1 MKNVVFPALEKYPGS
16 ESEKLCRDY
25 LALSDEDAKKI
36 GPPQFEPAAH
46 ALLTISPKTETAI
59 ELMHHR
65 LQVVRGRAI
74 LDCLAHHKE
83 QWALD
88 ALKAAAPHAL
98 AYIPPQ

>member
-1 MKNVVFPALEKYPGS
+1 MKSVVLPALENYPS
-16 ESEKLCRDY
+16 AATEKLCRDY
-25 LALSDEDAKKI
+25 LGLSDEEAKKI
-36 GPPQFEPAAH
+36 GPPQFESAAH
-46 ALLTISPKTETAI
+46 TLLMISSRTETAV

-83 QWALD
+83 DWALD
-88 ALKAAAPHAL
+88 AVKAAAPHAL